1 MELQTLLNDLA
12 HRVAEKGTESE
23 FRSLETLA
31 AFAADR
37 APGAVAALIDWTGA
51 EVMRARAFGRVV
63 GIAMNELSPWE
74 QSALGDE
81 LTGTPS
87 LALVA

>member
-1 MELQTLLNDLA
+1 MLSQKMQD
-12 HRVAEKGTESE
+12 
-23 FRSLETLA
+23 
-31 AFAADR
+31 
-37 APGAVAALIDWTGA
+37 
-51 EVMRARAFGRVV
+51 
-63 GIAMNELSPWE
+63 AMNELSPWE

>member
-12 HRVAEKGTESE
+12 HRVAEKGTESA
-23 FRSLETLA
+23 FRSMETLA

-37 APGAVAALIDWTGA
+37 APGAVAALIDWTGT

-63 GIAMNELSPWE
+63 GIRDERAVAVGTVGSRR
-74 QSALGDE
+74 QS
-81 LTGTPS
+81 
-87 LALVA
+87 